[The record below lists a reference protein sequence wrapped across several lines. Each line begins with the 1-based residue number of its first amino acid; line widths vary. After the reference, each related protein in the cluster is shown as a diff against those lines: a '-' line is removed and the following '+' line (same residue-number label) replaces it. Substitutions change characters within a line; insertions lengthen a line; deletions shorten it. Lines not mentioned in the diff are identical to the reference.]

1 MAHFAVGRAIAQA
14 LVRTG
19 ILHATSVT
27 LRVVSATGIAIMAVT
42 MTAKTAERT
51 LWGVPQDVAL

>member
-51 LWGVPQDVAL
+51 L